1 MSFSRTGSSVG
12 KGIIGG
18 MIGRGGGIRRVSV
31 RMPPEA
37 ARLSAA
43 RGPAA
48 AKGEIVEADPHHR
61 KNTSRC
67 TITDPKKPLRQSLR
81 SAERLSV
88 LLNRKEESGVNSEIV
103 LLLNEAC
110 ARILVLSLGS
120 LGFAC

>member
-1 MSFSRTGSSVG
+1 
-12 KGIIGG
+12 

-48 AKGEIVEADPHHR
+48 AKGEIVGVDPHHR

-67 TITDPKKPLRQSLR
+67 TITDPKKPRITQLRQSLR
-81 SAERLSV
+81 SAERLSA

-110 ARILVLSLGS
+110 ARILVLPLGS
-120 LGFAC
+120 LGFAYQ